1 MEPSVHSSSDVDF
14 KPVDPVFERDLL
26 QRDHALDVEKKKTNK
41 KLGIG
46 ALVACMAPLNHAL
59 HPC

>member
-1 MEPSVHSSSDVDF
+1 MHSSSDVDF